1 MYMKKISIVIILL
14 ISIVGS
20 GLAQT
25 KKPADPKKTSTK
37 STSKKTAP
45 EPKHTLVYGSNA
57 PKEQQQLVEIST
69 SYGVMVVK
77 LYNET
82 PLHRDNFIKLV
93 RQGFYDSLLF
103 HRIIKSFM
111 IQGGDPLSKHA
122 DSNAMLGSGDNG
134 YKIPPEFNPELFH
147 KRGALAAARDNNPQK
162 MSSGCQFYIVQGRRY
177 SAQELEQIINSR
189 NMARKQELLYQCY
202 QSDSVQATVSAFQN
216 MGDKEQTRLYMEK
229 IQLAVDK
236 MYKEMYPDATVI
248 NENQVQTYIE
258 YGGAPHLDG
267 SYTVF
272 GELVSGWDVLDKIAM
287 VQTKP
292 GDRPAVDVRM
302 KMRLL

>member
-1 MYMKKISIVIILL
+1 MKKISIVVILL

-37 STSKKTAP
+37 STSKKAAP
-45 EPKHTLVYGSNA
+45 EPKHTLVYGNNV

-93 RQGFYDSLLF
+93 SQGFYDSLLF

-134 YKIPPEFNPELFH
+134 NKIPPEFNAELFH

-189 NMARKQELLYQCY
+189 NLARKQELLYQCY

-216 MGDKEQTRLYMEK
+216 MGDKEQTRLYMER

>member
-1 MYMKKISIVIILL
+1 
-14 ISIVGS
+14 
-20 GLAQT
+20 
-25 KKPADPKKTSTK
+25 
-37 STSKKTAP
+37 
-45 EPKHTLVYGSNA
+45 LVYGNNV

-134 YKIPPEFNPELFH
+134 NKIPPEFNAELFH

-189 NMARKQELLYQCY
+189 NLARKQELLYQCY

-216 MGDKEQTRLYMEK
+216 MGDKEQTRLYMER

>member
-1 MYMKKISIVIILL
+1 MKKICILF
-14 ISIVGS
+14 IFSAIAFA

-25 KKPADPKKTSTK
+25 KKKPS
-37 STSKKTAP
+37 SKTATTKP
-45 EPKHTLVYGSNA
+45 ATTKPTINPTPRHSVVFGSNA
-57 PKEQQQLVEIST
+57 PAENNQMVEITT

-93 RQGFYDSLLF
+93 KEGFYDSLLF

-111 IQGGDPLSKHA
+111 IQGGDPLSKRA

-134 YKIPPEFNPELFH
+134 YRIPPEFNSNLIH

-162 MSSGCQFYIVQGRRY
+162 MSSGCQFYIVQGRKY
-177 SAQELEQIINSR
+177 SVQEMEQILNNR
-189 NMARKQELLYQCY
+189 NMARKQELLYQVY
-202 QSDSVQATVSAFQN
+202 QSDTVQAALSAFQN
-216 MGDKEQTRLYMEK
+216 MGDKEQTRLYMDKVQVAVEK
-229 IQLAVDK
+229 L
-236 MYKEMYPDATVI
+236 YKVKYPEATVV
-248 NENQVQTYIE
+248 NENHLQTYIE

-272 GELVSGWDVLDKIAM
+272 GELVSGWDVLDKIAT

-292 GDRPAVDVRM
+292 GDRPMADVRM

>member
-1 MYMKKISIVIILL
+1 MKKISIVVILL

-37 STSKKTAP
+37 STSKKAAP
-45 EPKHTLVYGSNA
+45 EPKHTLVYGNNV

-134 YKIPPEFNPELFH
+134 NKIPPEFNAELFH

-189 NMARKQELLYQCY
+189 NLARKQELLYQCY

-216 MGDKEQTRLYMEK
+216 MGDKEQTRLYMER

>member
-1 MYMKKISIVIILL
+1 
-14 ISIVGS
+14 
-20 GLAQT
+20 
-25 KKPADPKKTSTK
+25 
-37 STSKKTAP
+37 
-45 EPKHTLVYGSNA
+45 
-57 PKEQQQLVEIST
+57 
-69 SYGVMVVK
+69 
-77 LYNET
+77 
-82 PLHRDNFIKLV
+82 
-93 RQGFYDSLLF
+93 
-103 HRIIKSFM
+103 
-111 IQGGDPLSKHA
+111 
-122 DSNAMLGSGDNG
+122 MLGSGDNG
-134 YKIPPEFNPELFH
+134 NKIPPEFNAELFH

-189 NMARKQELLYQCY
+189 NLARKQELLYQCY

-216 MGDKEQTRLYMEK
+216 MGDKEQTRLYMER

>member
-14 ISIVGS
+14 ISIVSS

-25 KKPADPKKTSTK
+25 KKTPSTK
-37 STSKKTAP
+37 PASTKTKSKKAEP
-45 EPKHTLVYGSNA
+45 EPKHTTVYGNNA

-69 SYGVMVVK
+69 NYGIMVVK

-134 YKIPPEFNPELFH
+134 YKIPPEFNSELFH
-147 KRGALAAARDNNPQK
+147 KRGCLAAARDNNPQK

-177 SAQELEQIINSR
+177 SALELEQIINSR

-202 QSDSVQATVSAFQN
+202 QSDTVQAALSAFQN
-216 MGDKEQTRLYMEK
+216 MGDKEQTRLYMERM
-229 IQLAVDK
+229 QATVDK
-236 MYKEMYPDATVI
+236 MYKEKYPDATVI
-248 NENQVQTYIE
+248 NENQIQTYIE

-272 GELVSGWDVLDKIAM
+272 GELVSGWDVLDKIAA

>member
-1 MYMKKISIVIILL
+1 MKKISIVVILL

-37 STSKKTAP
+37 STSKKAAP
-45 EPKHTLVYGSNA
+45 EPKHTLVYGNNV

-134 YKIPPEFNPELFH
+134 NKIPPEFNAELFH

-189 NMARKQELLYQCY
+189 NLARKQELLYQCY

-216 MGDKEQTRLYMEK
+216 MGDKEQTRLYMER

-267 SYTVF
+267 SYNVF

>member
-1 MYMKKISIVIILL
+1 VYMKKISIVIILL

-37 STSKKTAP
+37 STSKKAAP
-45 EPKHTLVYGSNA
+45 EPKHTLVYGNNV

-134 YKIPPEFNPELFH
+134 YKIPPEFNAELFH

-202 QSDSVQATVSAFQN
+202 QSDSVQAAVSAFQN

-236 MYKEMYPDATVI
+236 MYKEKYPDATVI
-248 NENQVQTYIE
+248 DPNQVQTYIE

>member
-1 MYMKKISIVIILL
+1 MKKICILF
-14 ISIVGS
+14 IFSAIAFA

-25 KKPADPKKTSTK
+25 KKKPSSKTVTTKPATTK
-37 STSKKTAP
+37 PTINPTPHHS
-45 EPKHTLVYGSNA
+45 VIFGSNA
-57 PKEQQQLVEIST
+57 PAEKNQMVEITT

-93 RQGFYDSLLF
+93 KEGFYDSLLF

-111 IQGGDPLSKHA
+111 IQGGDPLSKRA

-134 YKIPPEFNPELFH
+134 YRIPPEFNSNLIH

-162 MSSGCQFYIVQGRRY
+162 MSSGCQFYIVQGRKY
-177 SAQELEQIINSR
+177 SIQEMEQILNNR
-189 NMARKQELLYQCY
+189 NMARKQELLYQVY
-202 QSDSVQATVSAFQN
+202 QSDTVQAALSAFQN
-216 MGDKEQTRLYMEK
+216 MGDKEQTRLYMDKVQVAVEK
-229 IQLAVDK
+229 L
-236 MYKEMYPDATVI
+236 YKEKYPEATVV
-248 NENQVQTYIE
+248 NENHLQTYIE

-272 GELVSGWDVLDKIAM
+272 GELVSGWDVLDKIAT

-292 GDRPAVDVRM
+292 GDRPMADVRM

>member
-1 MYMKKISIVIILL
+1 MKKISIVVILL

-37 STSKKTAP
+37 STSKKAAP
-45 EPKHTLVYGSNA
+45 EPKHTLVYGNNV
-57 PKEQQQLVEIST
+57 PKEQQQMVEIST

-134 YKIPPEFNPELFH
+134 NKIPPEFNAELFH

-189 NMARKQELLYQCY
+189 NLARKQELLYQCY

-216 MGDKEQTRLYMEK
+216 MGDKEQTRLYMER

>member
-1 MYMKKISIVIILL
+1 MYMKKISIVVILL

-37 STSKKTAP
+37 STSKKAAP
-45 EPKHTLVYGSNA
+45 EPKHTLVYGNNV
-57 PKEQQQLVEIST
+57 PKEQQRLVEIST

-134 YKIPPEFNPELFH
+134 NKIPPEFNAELFH

-189 NMARKQELLYQCY
+189 NLARKQELLYQCY

-216 MGDKEQTRLYMEK
+216 MGDKEQTRLYMER

>member
-1 MYMKKISIVIILL
+1 MKKISIVLILL
-14 ISIVGS
+14 ISMVGS

-25 KKPADPKKTSTK
+25 KKTTTKPASTK
-37 STSKKTAP
+37 STSKKAEPT
-45 EPKHTLVYGSNA
+45 PKHSLVYGSNK
-57 PKEQQQLVEIST
+57 PIEQIQMVEIST
-69 SYGVMVVK
+69 NYGVMVVK

-93 RQGFYDSLLF
+93 KQGFYDSLLF
-103 HRIIKSFM
+103 HRVIKSFM

-134 YKIPPEFNPELFH
+134 YKIPAEFNPELFH
-147 KRGALAAARDNNPQK
+147 KRGTLAAARDNNPEK
-162 MSSGCQFYIVQGRRY
+162 MSSGCQFYIVQGKRY
-177 SAQELEQIINSR
+177 TGQELEQIINSR
-189 NMARKQELLYQCY
+189 NMTRKQELLYQVY
-202 QSDSVQATVSAFQN
+202 QTDTVQAAMSAFQN
-216 MGDKEQTRLYMEK
+216 LGDKEQTRLYMESVHV
-229 IQLAVDK
+229 AVDK
-236 MYKEMYPDATVI
+236 MYKEKYPDAAVI
-248 NENQVQTYIE
+248 NDNQIQTYME
-258 YGGAPHLDG
+258 FGGAPHLDG

-292 GDRPAVDVRM
+292 GDRPVLDVRM

>member
-1 MYMKKISIVIILL
+1 MYMKKISIVVILL

-37 STSKKTAP
+37 STSKKAAP
-45 EPKHTLVYGSNA
+45 EPKHTLVYGNNV
-57 PKEQQQLVEIST
+57 PKEQQQMVEIST

-134 YKIPPEFNPELFH
+134 NKIPPEFNAELFH

-189 NMARKQELLYQCY
+189 NLARKQELLYQCY

-216 MGDKEQTRLYMEK
+216 MGDKEQTRLYMER